1 MGQQRWMN
9 FINDYALQNHLGM
22 ANVVANALRRKTL
35 HMATMLTKDRN
46 SRCEVYKG
54 KNCFGEYNCRGK

>member
-35 HMATMLTKDRN
+35 HMATMLTK
-46 SRCEVYKG
+46 EQ
-54 KNCFGEYNCRGK
+54 EL